1 MSAGGLEWVIAPSVR
16 AMTADAFFRPELE
29 KELDRMQQIVLSA
42 ASAPLILCTNPSH
55 AETGLESALKNL
67 RLHHYLEPVQIT

>member
-42 ASAPLILCTNPSH
+42 ASVPPILRT
-55 AETGLESALKNL
+55 
-67 RLHHYLEPVQIT
+67 